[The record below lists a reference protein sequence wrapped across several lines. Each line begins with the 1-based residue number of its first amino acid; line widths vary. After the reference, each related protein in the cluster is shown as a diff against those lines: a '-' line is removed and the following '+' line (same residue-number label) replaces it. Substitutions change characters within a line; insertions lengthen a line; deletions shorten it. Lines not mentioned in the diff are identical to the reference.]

1 MNFLLLTQLIP
12 IVMQIVPLVERLIGD
27 STGEEKRELA
37 ISMIVPGLRAAELAA
52 GRELV
57 DEDVVAEAAGK
68 VTDGVVTIL
77 NEAGVLGQV
86 VTTATE

>member
-1 MNFLLLTQLIP
+1 MSLITKLIP
-12 IVMQIVPLVERLIGD
+12 IAMRIVPLVEQLIGD
-27 STGEEKRELA
+27 SSGEEKRELA
-37 ISMIVPGLRAAELAA
+37 ITLIVPGIQAAELAA
-52 GRELV
+52 GRDLV

-86 VTTATE
+86 VTTAVDPD